1 MYYTDFKNNTQ
12 KLVNNYRT
20 TQPLNDRT
28 VLAYFVPTTAPT
40 TAPPIILTT
49 NGTDTVTTT
58 VTVTTTDSAYGVSEN
73 SFLFLASL
81 CLVLL
86 SFLEIWND
94 CMVKMSQKDA
104 RRNLKTLFFQINYY
118 RLGSNSSNAF
128 NSPCITEINAQN
140 NLVVVLILKKINTQK
155 TVFTVIIYIVIETR
169 QEVWA

>member
-40 TAPPIILTT
+40 TAPPIT
-49 NGTDTVTTT
+49 NGTD
-58 VTVTTTDSAYGVSEN
+58 TVTTTDSAYGVSEN
-73 SFLFLASL
+73 SFLFVASL

-94 CMVKMSQKDA
+94 CMVEMSQKDA
-104 RRNLKTLFFQINYY
+104 RRNSKNTFL
-118 RLGSNSSNAF
+118 SNKL
-128 NSPCITEINAQN
+128 P
-140 NLVVVLILKKINTQK
+140 
-155 TVFTVIIYIVIETR
+155 
-169 QEVWA
+169 